1 MTEEIVIEILKE
13 AFYLTFIIILPVLG
27 VSLIVGVIISIF
39 QAATSIQEMT
49 LTFVPKILITAVTII
64 FLLPWMIDKMTAFC
78 LKIFQSS
85 QALLN
90 DNTCKRFYYCFI
102 NLFQDIICFYCSP
115 GLEIKRYQRS
125 LKFSLPFL

>member
-78 LKIFQSS
+78 LKIFSIFPS
-85 QALLN
+85 L
-90 DNTCKRFYYCFI
+90 
-102 NLFQDIICFYCSP
+102 
-115 GLEIKRYQRS
+115 IK
-125 LKFSLPFL
+125 